1 MATIGILINHYDA
14 RNDIRDL
21 VAEIAQSHR
30 VVLLSRE
37 KRLAHPLPVGVELR
51 PLVSVHP
58 SERKF
63 WTKLFTWFGKLP
75 RSKENYYINELFK
88 LGRLTPLR
96 QTFGKLKLNLQMWM
110 PRFMSINQLLPIVS
124 QCDAT
129 DISDI
134 DSFLLITEFADIP
147 MLARIC
153 DSGKPAWAYLYSWDH
168 PCKHTV
174 LTDRLTGYLVWNKKL
189 ALDMEELQG
198 ISQNKC
204 KIIGA
209 TQLCPIADYLSSTS
223 TQPRQGRLEGHPY
236 FYFGCGTGY
245 APLSRREISLVAEL
259 ADLLKKEFP
268 EHLLLV
274 RPYPMFNDDSAL
286 AEIKSK
292 SNVRIDDE
300 FRSYQVGRS
309 LRSVDIHK
317 RLDLQRGSAC
327 FIHVGTT
334 MGYEAAFLGCPV
346 VFINLIADSNTGGAR
361 DTESLSTFARQY
373 HVQRY
378 LVGNY
383 PSSANNLSEAMNA
396 LKTAVSSPDRL
407 IPYNDYVSS
416 DTPLLPM
423 AELTKDILGQLLQK

>member
-21 VAEIAQSHR
+21 VAEIARSHR
-30 VVLLSRE
+30 VVLLSKE
-37 KRLAHPLPVGVELR
+37 KTLAHSLPAGVELR
-51 PLVSVHP
+51 PLISKNP
-58 SERKF
+58 IKIF
-63 WTKLFTWFGKLP
+63 IWTRLFRWFGLLP

-88 LGRLTPLR
+88 FGRLSPFR
-96 QTFGKLKLNLQMWM
+96 QITGKLKLNLQMWM
-110 PRFMSINQLLPIVS
+110 PKFISINKLLPILS
-124 QCDAT
+124 PCDDTMIA
-129 DISDI
+129 DI
-134 DSFLLITEFADIP
+134 DTYLLITEFSDIP

-174 LTDRLTGYLVWNKKL
+174 LTDRLTGYLVWNQKL
-189 ALDMEELQG
+189 AQDMEELQG
-198 ISQNKC
+198 VSLDKC

-209 TQLCPIADYLSSTS
+209 TQLCPIVDYLSSTS
-223 TQPRQGRLEGHPY
+223 TQPRQGRIEGRPY

-245 APLSRREISLVAEL
+245 APLSRREIKLVADL
-259 ADLLKKEFP
+259 ADLLSKEFP

-274 RPYPMFNDDSAL
+274 RPYPMFNDDSVL
-286 AEIKSK
+286 AEIKAK

-300 FRSYQVGRS
+300 FRSFQVGRS

-346 VFINLIADSNTGGAR
+346 VFINLSSDKNTEDKHAI
-361 DTESLSTFARQY
+361 ESLSTFARQY
-373 HVQRY
+373 HVQKY

-383 PSSANNLSEAMNA
+383 SSSVNNLSEAVKA
-396 LKTAVSSPDRL
+396 IKLAVESPEKLTAYSQ
-407 IPYNDYVSS
+407 YVSG
-416 DTPLLPM
+416 DTPLIDMP
-423 AELTKDILGQLLQK
+423 TITQKILEKIL

>member
-30 VVLLSRE
+30 VVLLSKE
-37 KRLAHPLPVGVELR
+37 NNINHPLPVGVELR
-51 PLVSVHP
+51 PLVSAH
-58 SERKF
+58 SYKRKF
-63 WTKLFTWFGKLP
+63 WTRLFIWFGKLP
-75 RSKENYYINELFK
+75 RSRENYYINELFK
-88 LGRLTPLR
+88 LGRLSPTQ
-96 QTFGKLKLNLQMWM
+96 QTFGKIKLNLQMWM
-110 PRFMSINQLLPIVS
+110 PRLMSINQLLPIVS

-134 DSFLLITEFADIP
+134 DSFLLITEFSDIP

-174 LTDRLTGYLVWNKKL
+174 LTDRLTGYLVWNQKL
-189 ALDMEELQG
+189 AKDMEELQG

-209 TQLCPIADYLSSTS
+209 TQLCPIVDYLASSTML
-223 TQPRQGRLEGHPY
+223 PGQGRLEGSPY

-245 APLSRREISLVAEL
+245 APLSRREIRLVAEL

-300 FRSYQVGRS
+300 FRSFQVGRS

-346 VFINLIADSNTGGAR
+346 VFINLIADSNTGGAD
-361 DTESLSTFARQY
+361 DTESLATFARQY

-383 PSSANNLSEAMNA
+383 PSSANNLSEAMDA
-396 LKTAVSSPDRL
+396 LKTAVSSPDKL
-407 IPYNDYVSS
+407 ISYNNYVSS
-416 DTPLLPM
+416 KTPLLTM
-423 AELTKDILGQLLQK
+423 TELTKDILGQLLQK

>member
-21 VAEIAQSHR
+21 VAEIARSHR
-30 VVLLSRE
+30 VVLLSKE
-37 KRLAHPLPVGVELR
+37 KTLAHSLPAGVELR
-51 PLVSVHP
+51 PLISKNP
-58 SERKF
+58 TKIF
-63 WTKLFTWFGKLP
+63 IWTRLFRWFGLLP
-75 RSKENYYINELFK
+75 RSRENYYINELFK
-88 LGRLTPLR
+88 FGRLSR
-96 QTFGKLKLNLQMWM
+96 FQQTIGKQKLNLLMWM
-110 PRFMSINQLLPIVS
+110 PKFISINKLLPILS
-124 QCDAT
+124 PCDDTLIA
-129 DISDI
+129 DI
-134 DSFLLITEFADIP
+134 DTFLLITEFSDIP

-189 ALDMEELQG
+189 AQDMEELQG

-209 TQLCPIADYLSSTS
+209 TQLCPIVDYLSCTS
-223 TQPRQGRLEGHPY
+223 TLPSQGRIEGRPY

-245 APLSRREISLVAEL
+245 PPLSRREISLVAEL

-268 EHLLLV
+268 EYLLLV
-274 RPYPMFNDDSAL
+274 RPYPMFSDDSAL

-300 FRSYQVGRS
+300 FRSFQVGRS
-309 LRSVDIHK
+309 LRSVDIHQ

-327 FIHVGTT
+327 FIHIGTT

-346 VFINLIADSNTGGAR
+346 VFINLSSDKNTEDKHAI
-361 DTESLSTFARQY
+361 ESLSTFARQY
-373 HVQRY
+373 HVQKY

-383 PSSANNLSEAMNA
+383 SSSVNNLAEAVKA
-396 LKTAVSSPDRL
+396 IKLAVESP
-407 IPYNDYVSS
+407 
-416 DTPLLPM
+416 
-423 AELTKDILGQLLQK
+423 

>member
-21 VAEIAQSHR
+21 VAEIARSHR
-30 VVLLSRE
+30 VVLLSKE
-37 KRLAHPLPVGVELR
+37 KTLAHSLPAGVELR
-51 PLVSVHP
+51 PLISKNP
-58 SERKF
+58 IKIF
-63 WTKLFTWFGKLP
+63 IWTRLFRWFGLLP
-75 RSKENYYINELFK
+75 RSRENYYINELFK
-88 LGRLTPLR
+88 FGRLSLFR
-96 QTFGKLKLNLQMWM
+96 QTMGKLKLNLQMWM
-110 PRFMSINQLLPIVS
+110 PKFISINKLLPILS
-124 QCDAT
+124 QCDDTLIA
-129 DISDI
+129 DI
-134 DSFLLITEFADIP
+134 DTFLLITEFSDIP

-189 ALDMEELQG
+189 AKDMEELQG
-198 ISQNKC
+198 VSLDKC

-209 TQLCPIADYLSSTS
+209 TQLCPIVDYLASTS
-223 TQPRQGRLEGHPY
+223 TLPRQGLIEGRPY

-245 APLSRREISLVAEL
+245 APISRREIKLVAEL
-259 ADLLKKEFP
+259 ADLLSKEFP

-286 AEIKSK
+286 TEIKAK
-292 SNVRIDDE
+292 SNVQIDDE
-300 FRSYQVGRS
+300 FRSFQVGRS

-327 FIHVGTT
+327 FIHIGTT

-346 VFINLIADSNTGGAR
+346 VFINLSSDKNAEDKHAI
-361 DTESLSTFARQY
+361 ESLSTFARQY
-373 HVQRY
+373 HVQKY

-383 PSSANNLSEAMNA
+383 SSSVNNLSEAVKA
-396 LKTAVSSPDRL
+396 LKQAVESPEKLTAYSQ
-407 IPYNDYVSS
+407 YVCG
-416 DTPLLPM
+416 DTPLIDMP
-423 AELTKDILGQLLQK
+423 TITQKILENIL

>member
-21 VAEIAQSHR
+21 VAEIARTHR
-30 VVLLSRE
+30 VVLLSKE
-37 KRLAHPLPVGVELR
+37 KSLDHPLPVRVELR
-51 PLVSVHP
+51 PLVSVCLTK
-58 SERKF
+58 RKF

-88 LGRLTPLR
+88 LGRLSPTQ
-96 QTFGKLKLNLQMWM
+96 QTFGKIKLNLQMWM
-110 PRFMSINQLLPIVS
+110 PRFMSINKLLPIMS
-124 QCDAT
+124 QCDST
-129 DISDI
+129 LISDI
-134 DSFLLITEFADIP
+134 DSFLLITEFSDIP

-174 LTDRLTGYLVWNKKL
+174 LTDRLTGYLVWNQKL
-189 ALDMEELQG
+189 AKDMEELQG

-209 TQLCPIADYLSSTS
+209 TQLCPIVDYLSSTS
-223 TQPRQGRLEGHPY
+223 TQPRQGRIEGRPY

-259 ADLLKKEFP
+259 SDLLKKEFP

-300 FRSYQVGRS
+300 FRSFQVGRS

-346 VFINLIADSNTGGAR
+346 VFINLVSDLNKGGAR

-378 LVGNY
+378 LVGRY
-383 PSSANNLSEAMNA
+383 PSVTNNLSETLEA
-396 LKTAVSSPDRL
+396 LKTAVSFPDKMDS
-407 IPYNDYVSS
+407 YNDFVSS
-416 DTPLLPM
+416 DTPLM
-423 AELTKDILGQLLQK
+423 AMPELAKNILEQLSKN

>member
-21 VAEIAQSHR
+21 VAEIARSHR
-30 VVLLSRE
+30 VVLLSKE
-37 KRLAHPLPVGVELR
+37 KNLAHPLPAGVELR
-51 PLVSVHP
+51 PLVSVHI
-58 SERKF
+58 SRRKF

-88 LGRLTPLR
+88 LGRLSPFR
-96 QTFGKLKLNLQMWM
+96 QTIGKLKINLQMWM
-110 PRFMSINQLLPIVS
+110 PRFMSINQLLPILAPYDS
-124 QCDAT
+124 T

-134 DSFLLITEFADIP
+134 DSFLLITEFADVP

-174 LTDRLTGYLVWNKKL
+174 LTDRLTGYLVWNQKL
-189 ALDMEELQG
+189 AQDMEELQG
-198 ISQNKC
+198 VSLDKC

-209 TQLCPIADYLSSTS
+209 TQLCPIVDYLSSTS
-223 TQPRQGRLEGHPY
+223 TQPRQGRIEGRPY

-245 APLSRREISLVAEL
+245 APLSRREIKLVADL
-259 ADLLKKEFP
+259 ADLLSKEFS
-268 EHLLLV
+268 EYLLLV
-274 RPYPMFNDDSAL
+274 RPYPMFNDDSVL
-286 AEIKSK
+286 AEIKAK
-292 SNVRIDDE
+292 PNVRIDDE
-300 FRSYQVGRS
+300 FRSFQVGRS

-327 FIHVGTT
+327 FIHIGTT

-346 VFINLIADSNTGGAR
+346 VFINLISDLNTGGAA

-383 PSSANNLSEAMNA
+383 PSSTNNLPEAVAA
-396 LKTAVSSPDRL
+396 LKIAVSFPDKMT
-407 IPYNDYVSS
+407 PYNDYVSS
-416 DTPLLPM
+416 DTPLLAMP
-423 AELTKDILGQLLQK
+423 ELTKDILSQLVQK

>member
-1 MATIGILINHYDA
+1 MPTIGILINHYDA

-21 VAEIAQSHR
+21 VTEIARTHR

-37 KRLAHPLPVGVELR
+37 KTLAHPLPAGVELR
-51 PLVSVHP
+51 PLVSVHLN
-58 SERKF
+58 RRNF
-63 WTKLFTWFGKLP
+63 WTKVFSWFGRLP
-75 RSKENYYINELFK
+75 KSTENYYINELFK
-88 LGRLTPLR
+88 LGRLSPFR
-96 QTFGKLKLNLQMWM
+96 QTFGKFKLKLQMRM
-110 PRFMSINQLLPIVS
+110 PKLMSINQLLPILAP
-124 QCDAT
+124 CDST
-129 DISDI
+129 NISDI
-134 DSFLLITEFADIP
+134 DSFLLITEFADVPI
-147 MLARIC
+147 LARIC

-189 ALDMEELQG
+189 AQDMEELQG
-198 ISQNKC
+198 VPLDKC

-209 TQLCPIADYLSSTS
+209 TQLCPIVDYLASTL
-223 TQPRQGRLEGHPY
+223 TLPPQGRIEGRPY

-245 APLSRREISLVAEL
+245 APLSRREIKLVADL
-259 ADLLKKEFP
+259 ADLLSKEFP
-268 EHLLLV
+268 GHLLLV
-274 RPYPMFNDDSAL
+274 RPYPMFSDDSVL
-286 AEIKSK
+286 AEIKAK
-292 SNVRIDDE
+292 PNVRIDDE
-300 FRSYQVGRS
+300 FRSFQVGRS

-327 FIHVGTT
+327 FIHIGTT

-346 VFINLIADSNTGGAR
+346 VFVNLISDLNTGGAA

-383 PSSANNLSEAMNA
+383 PSSANNLSEAVAA
-396 LKTAVSSPDRL
+396 LKIAVNFPDKM

-416 DTPLLPM
+416 GTPLLAM
-423 AELTKDILGQLLQK
+423 TELTKDILSQLVQK

>member
-21 VAEIAQSHR
+21 VAEIARSHR
-30 VVLLSRE
+30 VVLLS
-37 KRLAHPLPVGVELR
+37 KDKSLAHPLPVGVELR
-51 PLVSVHP
+51 PLIS
-58 SERKF
+58 RKPIKIF
-63 WTKLFTWFGKLP
+63 IWTRLFRWFGLLP
-75 RSKENYYINELFK
+75 RSTENYYINEIFK
-88 LGRLTPLR
+88 FGRLSR
-96 QTFGKLKLNLQMWM
+96 FQQTIGKIKLNLQMWM
-110 PRFMSINQLLPIVS
+110 PKFIGINKLLSILS
-124 QCDAT
+124 QCDNTLIA
-129 DISDI
+129 DI
-134 DSFLLITEFADIP
+134 DTFLLITEFSDIP

-198 ISQNKC
+198 ISRNKC

-223 TQPRQGRLEGHPY
+223 TQPRQGRIEGRPY

-286 AEIKSK
+286 AEIKTK

-300 FRSYQVGRS
+300 FRSFQVGRS

-327 FIHVGTT
+327 FIHIGTT

-346 VFINLIADSNTGGAR
+346 VFINLIADLNTGGVR
-361 DTESLSTFARQY
+361 DSESLATFARQY
-373 HVQRY
+373 HVQKY

-383 PSSANNLSEAMNA
+383 PSSANNLSEAIDA
-396 LKTAVSSPDRL
+396 LKTAVSSPDKMT
-407 IPYNDYVSS
+407 PYSDYVSS
-416 DTPLLPM
+416 GTPLLPM
-423 AELTKDILGQLLQK
+423 TELAKNILSQLLPK

>member
-21 VAEIAQSHR
+21 VAEIAQRHR
-30 VVLLSRE
+30 VVLLSKE
-37 KRLAHPLPVGVELR
+37 NNITHPLPVGVELR
-51 PLVSVHP
+51 PLVSAHP
-58 SERKF
+58 YKRKF
-63 WTKLFTWFGKLP
+63 WTRLFIWFGKLP
-75 RSKENYYINELFK
+75 RSRENYYINELFK
-88 LGRLTPLR
+88 LGRLSPTQ
-96 QTFGKLKLNLQMWM
+96 QTFGKIKLNLQMWM
-110 PRFMSINQLLPIVS
+110 PRFMSINKLLPIMS
-124 QCDAT
+124 QCDST
-129 DISDI
+129 LISDI
-134 DSFLLITEFADIP
+134 DSFLLITEFSDIP

-174 LTDRLTGYLVWNKKL
+174 LTDRLTGYLVWNQKL
-189 ALDMEELQG
+189 AKDMEELQG

-209 TQLCPIADYLSSTS
+209 TQLCPIVDYLASSTML
-223 TQPRQGRLEGHPY
+223 PGQGRLEGRPY

-245 APLSRREISLVAEL
+245 APLSRREIRLVAEL

-300 FRSYQVGRS
+300 FRSFQVGRS
-309 LRSVDIHK
+309 LRSVDIYK
-317 RLDLQRGSAC
+317 RLDLQRGSTC

-346 VFINLIADSNTGGAR
+346 VFINLIADSNTGGAD

-383 PSSANNLSEAMNA
+383 PSSANNLSEAMDA
-396 LKTAVSSPDRL
+396 LKTAVSSPDKL
-407 IPYNDYVSS
+407 IPYNNYVSS
-416 DTPLLPM
+416 KTPLLTM
-423 AELTKDILGQLLQK
+423 TELTKDILGQLLQK

>member
-21 VAEIAQSHR
+21 VAEISRSHR

-37 KRLAHPLPVGVELR
+37 KTLAHPLPVGVELR

-58 SERKF
+58 SKRKF

-209 TQLCPIADYLSSTS
+209 TQLCPIVDYLSSTS
-223 TQPRQGRLEGHPY
+223 TLPRQGRIEGRPY

-300 FRSYQVGRS
+300 FRSFQVGRS

-346 VFINLIADSNTGGAR
+346 VFINLISDLNTGGAA

-378 LVGNY
+378 LVGKY
-383 PSSANNLSEAMNA
+383 PSSANNLSEAVAA
-396 LKTAVSSPDRL
+396 LKTAVSFPDKM
-407 IPYNDYVSS
+407 ISYNDYVSS
-416 DTPLLPM
+416 DTPLLAMP
-423 AELTKDILGQLLQK
+423 ELAKDILIQLNQK

>member
-21 VAEIAQSHR
+21 VAEISRSHR

-37 KRLAHPLPVGVELR
+37 KTLAHPLPAGVELR
-51 PLVSVHP
+51 PLVSAHL
-58 SERKF
+58 SKRKF
-63 WTKLFTWFGKLP
+63 WTKLFSWFGKLP
-75 RSKENYYINELFK
+75 RSQENYYINELFK
-88 LGRLTPLR
+88 LGRLSPFR
-96 QTFGKLKLNLQMWM
+96 QMIGKLKLNLQMWM
-110 PRFMSINQLLPIVS
+110 PKFITINQLLPIVS

-153 DSGKPAWAYLYSWDH
+153 DSEKTAWAYLYSWDH

-209 TQLCPIADYLSSTS
+209 TQLCPIVDYLSSTS
-223 TQPRQGRLEGHPY
+223 TLPCQGRIEGRPY

-268 EHLLLV
+268 QFLLLV

-300 FRSYQVGRS
+300 FRSFQVGRS

-346 VFINLIADSNTGGAR
+346 VFINLIADTNMGGAR

-383 PSSANNLSEAMNA
+383 PSCANNLSEAMDA
-396 LKTAVSSPDRL
+396 LKTAVSSPDQL

-423 AELTKDILGQLLQK
+423 TELTKNILSQLL

>member
-21 VAEIAQSHR
+21 VAEIARSHR

-37 KRLAHPLPVGVELR
+37 KTLAHPLPAGVELR

-58 SERKF
+58 NKRNF
-63 WTKLFTWFGKLP
+63 WSKVFSWFGRLP
-75 RSKENYYINELFK
+75 KSRENYYINELFK
-88 LGRLTPLR
+88 LGRLSPFR
-96 QTFGKLKLNLQMWM
+96 QTIGKLKLNLQMWI
-110 PRFMSINQLLPIVS
+110 PRFISINKLLPNMS
-124 QCDAT
+124 QCDDT

-189 ALDMEELQG
+189 AKDMEELQG
-198 ISQNKC
+198 VSLDKC

-209 TQLCPIADYLSSTS
+209 TQLCPIVDYLASTS
-223 TQPRQGRLEGHPY
+223 TLPRQGRIEGRPY

-245 APLSRREISLVAEL
+245 APLSRREIKLIADL
-259 ADLLKKEFP
+259 ADLLSKEFP
-268 EHLLLV
+268 DHLLLV
-274 RPYPMFNDDSAL
+274 RPYPMFNDDSVL
-286 AEIKSK
+286 AEIKAK
-292 SNVRIDDE
+292 PNVRIDDE
-300 FRSYQVGRS
+300 FRSFQVGRS

-327 FIHVGTT
+327 FIHIGTT
-334 MGYEAAFLGCPV
+334 MGYEAAFLGCSV
-346 VFINLIADSNTGGAR
+346 VFINLIADSNTGGAD

-383 PSSANNLSEAMNA
+383 PSSTNNLSEAVAA
-396 LKTAVSSPDRL
+396 LKTAVRFPDEML
-407 IPYNDYVSS
+407 AYNDYVSS
-416 DTPLLPM
+416 DTPLMSMPQ
-423 AELTKDILGQLLQK
+423 LTQKILEQSQRN

>member
-21 VAEIAQSHR
+21 VAEISLSHR

-37 KRLAHPLPVGVELR
+37 KTLAHPLPSGVELR
-51 PLVSVHP
+51 PLISAHLNK
-58 SERKF
+58 RKF
-63 WTKLFTWFGKLP
+63 WSKVFSWFGKLP

-88 LGRLTPLR
+88 LGRLSPLR
-96 QTFGKLKLNLQMWM
+96 QTFGKLKLKLQMWM
-110 PRFMSINQLLPIVS
+110 PRFMSINQLLPILAP
-124 QCDAT
+124 CDST
-129 DISDI
+129 NISDI

-189 ALDMEELQG
+189 AQDMEELQG
-198 ISQNKC
+198 VPLNKC

-209 TQLCPIADYLSSTS
+209 TQLCPIVDYLASPT
-223 TQPRQGRLEGHPY
+223 TQPNHGRIEGRPY

-245 APLSRREISLVAEL
+245 APLSRREIKLVADL
-259 ADLLKKEFP
+259 SDLLSKEFP

-274 RPYPMFNDDSAL
+274 RPYPMFNDDSVL
-286 AEIKSK
+286 AEIKAK
-292 SNVRIDDE
+292 PNVRIDDD
-300 FRSYQVGRS
+300 FRSFQVGRS

-327 FIHVGTT
+327 FIHIGTT

-346 VFINLIADSNTGGAR
+346 VFINLISDLNTRAAT
-361 DTESLSTFARQY
+361 DAETLSTFARQY
-373 HVQRY
+373 HIQRY

-383 PSSANNLSEAMNA
+383 SSSVNNLSEAIDA
-396 LKTAVSSPDRL
+396 LKTAVSFPDKMTS
-407 IPYNDYVSS
+407 YNDYVSS
-416 DTPLLPM
+416 ETSLLPM
-423 AELTKDILGQLLQK
+423 SKLTKDILSQLAPQ

>member
-21 VAEIAQSHR
+21 VAEIARSHR
-30 VVLLSRE
+30 VVLLSKE
-37 KRLAHPLPVGVELR
+37 KSLDHPLPTGVELR
-51 PLVSVHP
+51 PLVSVYLNK
-58 SERKF
+58 RKF
-63 WTKLFTWFGKLP
+63 WTKLFSWFGKLP
-75 RSKENYYINELFK
+75 RSRENYYINELFK
-88 LGRLTPLR
+88 LGRLSPVQ
-96 QTFGKLKLNLQMWM
+96 QTLGKIKLNLQMWM
-110 PRFMSINQLLPIVS
+110 PRFMSINTLLPILAP
-124 QCDAT
+124 CDGT

-134 DSFLLITEFADIP
+134 DTFLLITEFSDIP
-147 MLARIC
+147 MLARVC

-189 ALDMEELQG
+189 AEDMEELQG
-198 ISQNKC
+198 LPRNKC
-204 KIIGA
+204 KVIGA
-209 TQLCPIADYLSSTS
+209 TQLCPIVDYLASST
-223 TQPRQGRLEGHPY
+223 TLPRQGRLEGRPY

-245 APLSRREISLVAEL
+245 APLSRREITLVAEL

-274 RPYPMFNDDSAL
+274 RPYPMFSDDSAL

-309 LRSVDIHK
+309 LRSVDIYK
-317 RLDLQRGSAC
+317 RLDLQRGAAC
-327 FIHVGTT
+327 FIHIGTT

-346 VFINLIADSNTGGAR
+346 VFINLVSDLNKGGAR

-378 LVGNY
+378 LVGRY
-383 PSSANNLSEAMNA
+383 PSVTNNLSETLEA
-396 LKTAVSSPDRL
+396 LKTAVSFPDKMDS
-407 IPYNDYVSS
+407 YNDFVSS
-416 DTPLLPM
+416 DTPLM
-423 AELTKDILGQLLQK
+423 AMPELAKNILEQLSKN

>member
-30 VVLLSRE
+30 VVLLSKE
-37 KRLAHPLPVGVELR
+37 NNIKHPLPVGVELR
-51 PLVSVHP
+51 PLVSAH
-58 SERKF
+58 SYKRKF
-63 WTKLFTWFGKLP
+63 WTRLFIWFGKLP
-75 RSKENYYINELFK
+75 RSRENYYINELFK
-88 LGRLTPLR
+88 LGRLSPTQ
-96 QTFGKLKLNLQMWM
+96 QTFGKIKLNLQMWM

-134 DSFLLITEFADIP
+134 DSFLLITEFSDIP

-174 LTDRLTGYLVWNKKL
+174 LTDRLTGYLVWNQKL
-189 ALDMEELQG
+189 AKDMEELQG

-209 TQLCPIADYLSSTS
+209 TQLCPIVDYLASSTML
-223 TQPRQGRLEGHPY
+223 PGQGRLEGSPY

-245 APLSRREISLVAEL
+245 APLSRREIRLVAEL

-300 FRSYQVGRS
+300 FRSFQVGRS

-346 VFINLIADSNTGGAR
+346 VFINLIADSNTGGAD
-361 DTESLSTFARQY
+361 DTESLATFARQY

-383 PSSANNLSEAMNA
+383 PSSANNLSEAMDA
-396 LKTAVSSPDRL
+396 LKTAVSSPDKL
-407 IPYNDYVSS
+407 ISYNNYVSK
-416 DTPLLPM
+416 TPLLTM
-423 AELTKDILGQLLQK
+423 TELTKDILGQLLQK

>member
-30 VVLLSRE
+30 VVLLSKE
-37 KRLAHPLPVGVELR
+37 NNINHPLPVGVELR
-51 PLVSVHP
+51 PLVSAYP
-58 SERKF
+58 YKRKF
-63 WTKLFTWFGKLP
+63 WTRLFSWFGKLP
-75 RSKENYYINELFK
+75 RSRENYYINELFK
-88 LGRLTPLR
+88 LGRLSPTQ
-96 QTFGKLKLNLQMWM
+96 QTFGKIKLNLQMWM

-134 DSFLLITEFADIP
+134 DSFLLITEFSDIP

-174 LTDRLTGYLVWNKKL
+174 LTDRLTGYLVWNQKL
-189 ALDMEELQG
+189 AKDMEELQG

-209 TQLCPIADYLSSTS
+209 TQLCPIVDYLASSTML
-223 TQPRQGRLEGHPY
+223 PGQGRLEGSPY

-245 APLSRREISLVAEL
+245 APLSRREIRLVAEL

-300 FRSYQVGRS
+300 FRSFQVGRS

-346 VFINLIADSNTGGAR
+346 VFINLIADSNTGGAD
-361 DTESLSTFARQY
+361 DTESLATFARQY

-383 PSSANNLSEAMNA
+383 PSSANNLSEAMDA
-396 LKTAVSSPDRL
+396 LKTAVSSPDKL
-407 IPYNDYVSS
+407 ISYNNYVSS
-416 DTPLLPM
+416 KTPLLTM
-423 AELTKDILGQLLQK
+423 TELTKDILGQLLQK